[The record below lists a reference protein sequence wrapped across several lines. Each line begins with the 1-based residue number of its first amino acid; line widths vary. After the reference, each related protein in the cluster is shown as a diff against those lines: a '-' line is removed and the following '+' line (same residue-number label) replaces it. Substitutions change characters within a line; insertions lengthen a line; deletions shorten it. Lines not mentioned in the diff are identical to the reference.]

1 MSAWVLLLDTKD
13 SIHWGHEGRLDAPFL
28 ECYGAPSLERRFL
41 ERRHLCRHGF
51 CYSIQK
57 TLSTGDTKEDS
68 MHLFWSAMER
78 PTLVQYRK
86 IEGHRLRF

>member
-1 MSAWVLLLDTKD
+1 M
-13 SIHWGHEGRLDAPFL
+13 
-28 ECYGAPSLERRFL
+28 ERRFL

-78 PTLVQYRK
+78 LLWNAVFWSADIYVGMGFATRYK
-86 IEGHRLRF
+86 